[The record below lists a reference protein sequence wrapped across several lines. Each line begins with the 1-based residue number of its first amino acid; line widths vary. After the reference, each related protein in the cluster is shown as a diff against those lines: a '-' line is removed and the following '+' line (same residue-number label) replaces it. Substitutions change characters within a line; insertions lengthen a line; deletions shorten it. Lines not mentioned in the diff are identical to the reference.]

1 MTEIINSKKLEELL
15 IANWTSFIN
24 YSKLMA
30 HILEIV
36 RDTELA
42 VMEQSTIPKIGI
54 QISISRF
61 ELIHNGFLI
70 WVEFKVPKEENKI
83 AIGTSE
89 LKLSYSGGLSHIK
102 TIGNLYVINS

>member
-1 MTEIINSKKLEELL
+1 MINSKKLEELL

-42 VMEQSTIPKIGI
+42 VMEQSTIPKVGI

-89 LKLSYSGGLSHIK
+89 LKLSASGDLSHIK
-102 TIGNLYVINS
+102 TIGNLYVINN